1 MRMETL
7 KTRLQSGGNGCFGGS
22 RQSELTWMVIVRCGF
37 YDRPGKIFY
46 EILAGN
52 ICVPKIHAEVKAGNQ
67 ASFARAWHDGAFF
80 SKICHDNNRGKRGKK
95 KKNKDLTFLMAK
107 RS

>member
-1 MRMETL
+1 METL
-7 KTRLQSGGNGCFGGS
+7 KTRLQSGGNGCFGWS
-22 RQSELTWMVIVRCGF
+22 RQSELTHRIVRCGF

-46 EILAGN
+46 VILAGN
-52 ICVPKIHAEVKAGNQ
+52 ICVPNIHTEVKASNQ
-67 ASFARAWHDGAFF
+67 ARACHDGAFF
-80 SKICHDNNRGKRGKK
+80 TKICHDNNRGKRGKK